1 MAAARPA
8 VSPKTARPQSRPLKA
23 APRRAP
29 LQVVRPDTR
38 IRTVSAIGSSVLLI
52 GFVTLFILAAV
63 HAMLVQGQAQID
75 TINADNA
82 ALEAEVTR
90 AVAAL
95 AAADSPEGLAT
106 QAAAAGLVESASLL
120 MIAPVAD
127 GALAAPT
134 QDDPF
139 GTGVDR

>member
-1 MAAARPA
+1 MATARPA
-8 VSPKTARPQSRPLKA
+8 AAPKIARPQTRPLRA

-38 IRTVSAIGSSVLLI
+38 IRTVGAIGSSVLLI
-52 GFVTLFILAAV
+52 GFATLFVLAAV

-75 TINADNA
+75 TINAENA
-82 ALEAEVTR
+82 VLETELTK

-95 AAADSPEGLAT
+95 AAADSPEGLAM
-106 QAAAAGLVESASLL
+106 QAEAAGLVESASLVML
-120 MIAPVAD
+120 APVVD

-134 QDDPF
+134 QEDPF
-139 GTGVDR
+139 APEASR

>member
-1 MAAARPA
+1 MA
-8 VSPKTARPQSRPLKA
+8 TARPQAVARQNPRPLKA

-38 IRTVSAIGSSVLLI
+38 IRTVGAIGSSILLI
-52 GFVTLFILAAV
+52 GFITLFILAAV

-75 TINADNA
+75 AISTENAV
-82 ALEAEVTR
+82 LEAEVMR

-95 AAADSPEGLAT
+95 AAADSPEGLAV
-106 QAAAAGLVESASLL
+106 QAAQAGLVESGSLL
-120 MIAPVAD
+120 MLAPLSE

-134 QDDPF
+134 GADPF
-139 GTGVDR
+139 GAGVER